1 MPPLNPANLVYLGG
15 EKVGESIKVVT
26 FHSLSDSFSEGTHLN
41 CIPFTHCDGCLLRGC
56 SSQWRGSVKHMPRS
70 SRTTQIILALAV
82 SPPGYLRPWSFEF
95 QELITFSKNVGSQSI
110 FTRFQQIQL
119 ANCHHFR
126 KRTFLN
132 NNNNNK
138 NKTRKLLTKNFF

>member
-1 MPPLNPANLVYLGG
+1 MSPLNPANLAYLGR

-41 CIPFTHCDGCLLRGC
+41 CFPFTQSDGCLLRGC
-56 SSQWRGSVKHMPRS
+56 SSQWRGSVKHLRRAS
-70 SRTTQIILALAV
+70 DTTQIIPALAV
-82 SPPGYLRPWSFEF
+82 SPLGCLRPQCFGF
-95 QELITFSKNVGSQSI
+95 QELIKLSKNVGSQSI

-126 KRTFLN
+126 KRSFLN
-132 NNNNNK
+132 NNNN
-138 NKTRKLLTKNFF
+138 KTGSY